1 MARARTWAHKCF
13 KRLCMAPGLRLAL
26 VYFWTRMAQAL
37 CSVLALTVSVEMF
50 FACAF
55 EKATTI
61 MDAWSGDAEGHTYST
76 TGKTTFCTTCVFPEP
91 PWPRRSKCVTSRS
104 LQGLL
109 FTSSSQ
115 AWSQAA
121 ANLATNSVWSRV
133 SLWSSGKA
141 PTRAE
146 MYALGVE

>member
-1 MARARTWAHKCF
+1 
-13 KRLCMAPGLRLAL
+13 
-26 VYFWTRMAQAL
+26 
-37 CSVLALTVSVEMF
+37 MF

-61 MDAWSGDAEGHTYST
+61 MDAWSGDDEGHKYST

-91 PWPRRSKCVTSRS
+91 TWPRRSKRVTSRS
-104 LQGLL
+104 LQGFLW
-109 FTSSSQ
+109 TSSSQ

-121 ANLATNSVWSRV
+121 ANLATKSASWSRV
-133 SLWSSGKA
+133 SLWSSGRA

-146 MYALGVE
+146 MYAVGLG